1 MRAVGAQGSREGRPR
16 VGLVLGAGG
25 LVGQAFHSGFLA
37 GLHDATG
44 WDARDASIVVG
55 TSAGSWVATYLR
67 FGISGPDLAAAYADE
82 PMTAEGKAISDRQN
96 PDPSPPLPEGGRFR
110 IGLPHPS
117 AVVRALRAPFDAH
130 VMAVLASALTPGG
143 TPTTGWAE
151 SLHGLTGD
159 AWPDPPLWIP
169 ALRRRDARRVVF
181 GRDDRTPS
189 VAAAVAASSAVPGY
203 CAAAVIDGV
212 EYIDGAAYSPTNAD
226 LLRSWPEP
234 LDLVI
239 VSSPMS
245 AASTTRSPERALH
258 SLRLAIEV
266 FMLRRAGIPTV
277 VVAPDPETLDVMG
290 PSSRDRSRRP
300 AVVHRLRALAG
311 ERTRAGDFARLSS
324 TA

>member
-1 MRAVGAQGSREGRPR
+1 MTAPR
-16 VGLVLGAGG
+16 VGLVLGSGG

-37 GLHDATG
+37 GLADATG
-44 WDARDASIVVG
+44 WDARSASIVVG

-67 FGISGPDLAAAYADE
+67 YGISGPDLAAAYADD
-82 PMTAEGKAISDRQN
+82 PMTPEGKALADRQD

-110 IGLPHPS
+110 IGLPHVDS
-117 AVVRALRAPFDAH
+117 LVRAVRAPFDARL
-130 VMAVLASALTPGG
+130 VAVIASALIPGVM
-143 TPTTGWAE
+143 PTSGWSE

-159 AWPDPPLWIP
+159 TWPDTPLWIP

-203 CAAAVIDGV
+203 CVAAVIDGR

-226 LLRSWPEP
+226 LLTSVPERP
-234 LDLVI
+234 DLAI

-245 AASTTRSPERALH
+245 AASRTRSPERALH

-266 FMLRRAGIPTV
+266 RALRRAGIPTV
-277 VVAPDPETLDVMG
+277 VLAPDAETLAVMG
-290 PSSRDRSRRP
+290 PSSRDRSRRA
-300 AVVHRLRALAG
+300 AVVHHVRALTARRAEAG
-311 ERTRAGDFARLSS
+311 AFPLLN
-324 TA
+324 

>member
-1 MRAVGAQGSREGRPR
+1 MRAPR

-37 GLHDATG
+37 GLSDATG
-44 WDARDASIVVG
+44 WDARTASIVVG

-67 FGISGPDLAAAYADE
+67 YGISGPDLAAAYADE
-82 PMTAEGKAISDRQN
+82 PMTPEGQALSDRQN
-96 PDPSPPLPEGGRFR
+96 PDPSPPLPEGMRFR
-110 IGLPHPS
+110 VGLPHVDS
-117 AVVRALRAPFDAH
+117 LVRAVRAPFH
-130 VMAVLASALTPGG
+130 TRLVAVFASALSPGVM
-143 TPTTGWAE
+143 PTTGWSE

-159 AWPDPPLWIP
+159 TWPEPPLWIP

-203 CAAAVIDGV
+203 CAAAVIGGD

-226 LLRSWPEP
+226 LLRSTPEA
-234 LDLVI
+234 LDLAI

-245 AASTTRSPERALH
+245 TGSPTRSPERALH

-266 FMLRRAGIPTV
+266 RALRRAGIPTV
-277 VVAPDPETLDVMG
+277 VMAPDAEMLEVMG

-300 AVVHRLRALAG
+300 AVIHHVRALTA
-311 ERTRAGDFARLSS
+311 RRADSGAFAAL
-324 TA
+324 TP

>member
-1 MRAVGAQGSREGRPR
+1 MTAPR

-37 GLHDATG
+37 GLSDATG
-44 WDARDASIVVG
+44 WDARTASIVVG

-67 FGISGPDLAAAYADE
+67 YGISGPDLAAAYADD
-82 PMTAEGKAISDRQN
+82 PMTPEGKALADRRN
-96 PDPSPPLPEGGRFR
+96 PDPSPPLPEGARFR
-110 IGLPHPS
+110 VGLPHVDS
-117 AVVRALRAPFDAH
+117 LVRAARSPFDTRL
-130 VMAVLASALTPGG
+130 VAVFASALTPGVM
-143 TPTTGWAE
+143 PTTGWSE

-159 AWPDPPLWIP
+159 IWPDPPLWIP

-203 CAAAVIDGV
+203 CAAAVIGGD

-234 LDLVI
+234 LDLAI

-245 AASTTRSPERALH
+245 AAAATRSPERALH
-258 SLRLAIEV
+258 SLRVAIEV
-266 FMLRRAGIPTV
+266 RALRRAGIPTV
-277 VVAPDPETLDVMG
+277 VVAPDAATLEVMG

-300 AVVHRLRALAG
+300 AVVHHLRAVAA
-311 ERTRAGDFARLSS
+311 ERARAGDFALLSS
-324 TA
+324 SA